1 LKNSAVAG
9 GRVKIVPIRSS
20 PQVSIAMGQ
29 YSFFDH
35 ENRLHSISKLGDPL
49 ERLVAA
55 IPWEIYASVWRFRER
70 LKELG

>member
-1 LKNSAVAG
+1 MGTLKNSAVAG

-35 ENRLHSISKLGDPL
+35 ENRLHSISKMALGRRG
-49 ERLVAA
+49 E
-55 IPWEIYASVWRFRER
+55 EKVWH
-70 LKELG
+70 